1 MSCAQCGQG
10 SGNMREDRT
19 LYDRRLA
26 RRLQTTSRGSRR
38 TAVGVLAL
46 GLVLGSAGVALGP
59 AQAMAPAT
67 SYGGFSTAATASP
80 LKLEVFEPSIPI
92 PTEPQFEMDFSYTRV
107 LGDSGPSTTARASAM
122 WPGPAIGE
130 GLKTFGEQLGLPPQL
145 TGGGYPVQVNSQ
157 FPGDPSQ
164 AASEPFPGMVQRV
177 NATDKKTTAKAG
189 YTGSGDLAE
198 GDSGDGTATPA
209 PNPLDGLSK
218 GDFSGLGSALTGT
231 KTGSN
236 EDPTQT
242 NPMGALSML
251 IDFDGMTSVSSTT
264 YDDDQV
270 VSTAT
275 SRIGEIR
282 LLLGM
287 IKLTGINVVT
297 KVTSTIDGGA
307 KTSQVVDVGGMTI
320 AGQKFSYGPDG
331 FTAAG
336 STTPVPGMP
345 AQASDLL
352 KMLGVQI
359 EVPKPEVTQDGASG
373 KVDAEAVRI
382 TLDTKP
388 LRSNLPL
395 LPLDQVVSQ
404 LPDMGQGN
412 ILKGML
418 LSLNTFAPKLVLHLG
433 QASAAATT
441 VSNFDMG
448 ADGAPAIA
456 GAADAGA
463 GSAATG
469 GAAGTAG
476 VGAPGEVAPAAA
488 GASAVSTPLKHVSGV
503 PGLPPLGSVPGMLT
517 MLGILLAAGAGWYL
531 RRAGGLLFGAGATCA
546 HGLKAGI
553 PDLRKA

>member
-1 MSCAQCGQG
+1 MSKQA
-10 SGNMREDRT
+10 SR
-19 LYDRRLA
+19 LVRR
-26 RRLQTTSRGSRR
+26 
-38 TAVGVLAL
+38 VGV
-46 GLVLGSAGVALGP
+46 AGVVIGLAAGPGAVLVP
-59 AQAMAPAT
+59 AQAVVRADPA
-67 SYGGFSTAATASP
+67 YGGFSTVATASP

-107 LGDSGPSTTARASAM
+107 LGDSGPSTSARASAM

-130 GLKTFGEQLGLPPQL
+130 GLKTFGQQLNLPPQL
-145 TGGGYPVQVNSQ
+145 TDGGYPVQVNSE

-164 AASEPFPGMVQRV
+164 ASSEPFPGMVQRV

-198 GDSGDGTATPA
+198 GDSGDGSATPA
-209 PNPLDGLSK
+209 PSPLDGLSK

-231 KTGSN
+231 KSGSN
-236 EDPTQT
+236 EDPAQT
-242 NPMGALSML
+242 NPMGSLSML
-251 IDFDGMTSVSSTT
+251 IDFDGMTSVSSTS
-264 YDDDQV
+264 YDDDKV
-270 VSTAT
+270 VATAT
-275 SRIGEIR
+275 SRIGELR

-297 KVTSTIDGGA
+297 KVTSTVDGPA

-345 AQASDLL
+345 TQASDLL

-359 EVPKPEVTQDGASG
+359 EVPKPEVTQDGVGARI
-373 KVDAEAVRI
+373 DAEAVRI

-388 LRSNLPL
+388 LRSKLPL
-395 LPLDQVVSQ
+395 LPLDPVVNN

-418 LSLNTFAPKLVLHLG
+418 LSLNTFSPRLVLHLG

-441 VSNFDMG
+441 VPNFDFG
-448 ADGAPAIA
+448 SADGSAAGSVGTAAAGTGA
-456 GAADAGA
+456 GAA
-463 GSAATG
+463 G
-469 GAAGTAG
+469 GAAG
-476 VGAPGEVAPAAA
+476 VGTPGETAPAAA
-488 GASAVSTPLKHVSGV
+488 TTPTVTTPIKQVSGV

-517 MLGILLAAGAGWYL
+517 MLGMVLAAGAGWYL